1 MVPSLVAN
9 AAGEFAGDSLKASAG
24 IYVFTDAGNL
34 SKIPIISLHNVS
46 AGLPQIR
53 RKPRNLSGNSHRQR
67 HVILGWFLGSR
78 RWPFSMTP
86 DIPAAIHMPLRR
98 SP

>member
-9 AAGEFAGDSLKASAG
+9 AAGEFAGDSLKAGAG

-34 SKIPIISLHNVS
+34 RKMPIVRLHNVS

-53 RKPRNLSGNSHRQR
+53 RKRPSLGGNSHPQR

-86 DIPAAIHMPLRR
+86 DIPAAIHMLLRR